1 MILCKSATSWTVL
14 STLLLA
20 NHYGCCSADELRGGG
35 RTTDENNNS
44 SGSSSSSSG
53 GNLRFLAIGDW
64 GGVDHFPYHTK
75 EQMETADGMAKVAS
89 DHESEFVLALG
100 DNFYYAGLKGDEYEA
115 EMRFQETFEK
125 VYSHDELMVPW

>member
-14 STLLLA
+14 STLLLS

-35 RTTDENNNS
+35 SRITEENNNS
-44 SGSSSSSSG
+44 SGSSSG

-75 EQMETADGMAKVAS
+75 EQMETADGMARVAS
-89 DHESEFVLALG
+89 EHESEFVLALG
-100 DNFYYAGLKGDEYEA
+100 DNFYYAGLKGEDSEA
-115 EMRFQETFEK
+115 SMRFQETFEK
-125 VYSHDELMVPW
+125 VYSHDDLMVPW

>member
-20 NHYGCCSADELRGGG
+20 NHYGCCSADELRGGRG
-35 RTTDENNNS
+35 RASEENNS
-44 SGSSSSSSG
+44 SGSSSSG

-89 DHESEFVLALG
+89 EHESEFVLALG
-100 DNFYYAGLKGDEYEA
+100 DNFYYAGLKGDADEA
-115 EMRFQETFEK
+115 SMRFQETFEK

>member
-14 STLLLA
+14 STLLLT

-35 RTTDENNNS
+35 RTTDENNS
-44 SGSSSSSSG
+44 SGSSSSG

-64 GGVDHFPYHTK
+64 GGLDHFPYHTK
-75 EQMETADGMAKVAS
+75 EQMETADGMARVAS
-89 DHESEFVLALG
+89 EYESEFVLALG
-100 DNFYYAGLKGDEYEA
+100 DNFYYAGLKGDTEEA
-115 EMRFQETFEK
+115 NMRFQETFEK

>member
-44 SGSSSSSSG
+44 SGSSSSG

-100 DNFYYAGLKGDEYEA
+100 DNFYYAGLKGDTEEA